1 MAIDTVKL
9 RSPYVTE
16 AVATVIENRLVT
28 RTAIDRATGELLYE
42 LSAGS
47 LEGSWDSRISVKVC
61 REEWQSTRLL
71 ASAENKKAAVHTKLV
86 ASEPY
91 IEVEGSVHKALMGHN
106 VYGGPC
112 DFLSSC
118 RWFIAHLAL
127 GLGCELPDADSWLVR
142 RADWA
147 EIYELPYEAIEQYVH
162 GLNNATYP
170 RREGAIARYGDQSLS
185 CPGTTSTVKLY
196 HKGPEFSKHDYR
208 RLRPLMNT
216 QQQQEGYLVN
226 LQKRANELLRVE
238 TTVKARKLDD
248 DFKHPPTV
256 REMTEAYLVTVH
268 DREVARLLREGG
280 TTMKTVR
287 KHHEVRDRLYETY
300 EPRLAGLLFGTWL
313 QLAALGEKVTREKLP
328 ASTFRRYRK
337 QLQDAGVAWHGG
349 DVHIVEVATI
359 LPADFSPVR
368 SDPRRVT
375 GEDPRVVELLA
386 PYRDRKEVA

>member
-9 RSPYVTE
+9 RSPYVIE
-16 AVATVIENRLVT
+16 ALAVAVESRLVT
-28 RTAIDRATGELLYE
+28 RSAVDRPTGELLYE
-42 LSAGS
+42 LTAGS
-47 LEGSWDSRISVKVC
+47 LEGSWDSRVSVKVC
-61 REEWQSTRLL
+61 RDEWVSTRRLSNPKQVDTVL
-71 ASAENKKAAVHTKLV
+71 RPC
-86 ASEPY
+86 EPY
-91 IEVEGSVHKALMGHN
+91 FEVEGSIHKALMGHN

-127 GLGCELPDADSWLVR
+127 QLGCELPDADSWLVR

-147 EIYELPYEAIEQYVH
+147 EVYELPYAGIEQYVH
-162 GLNNATYP
+162 GLNNAAFP
-170 RREGAIARYGDQSLS
+170 RRKVRRYGDESVF
-185 CPGTTSTVKLY
+185 CPGATSTVKVY

-208 RLRPLMNT
+208 RLRPLMSN
-216 QQQQEGYLVN
+216 QQQQEGFLVN

-238 TTVKARKLDD
+238 TGVKARKLDD

-256 REMTEAYLVTVH
+256 REMTEAYLVALH

-280 TTMKTVR
+280 ATMKTVR
-287 KHHEVRDRLYETY
+287 KHREVRDRLSEVY
-300 EPRLAGLLFGTWL
+300 EPRLAALLFGTWL
-313 QLAALGEKVTREKLP
+313 QLAALGEKVTREKL
-328 ASTFRRYRK
+328 ADSTFRRYRK
-337 QLQDAGVAWHGG
+337 QLQDAGVAWHGA
-349 DVHIVEVATI
+349 DVRIVETASV

-386 PYRDRKEVA
+386 PYREKVA

>member
-1 MAIDTVKL
+1 MAVDTVKL

-16 AVATVIENRLVT
+16 AVAVLIENCLVT

-42 LSAGS
+42 LTAGS
-47 LEGSWDSRISVKVC
+47 LEGSWDSRISVKVS
-61 REEWQSTRLL
+61 REEWVSTRRVSNPKQVDTVLRPCD
-71 ASAENKKAAVHTKLV
+71 
-86 ASEPY
+86 PY
-91 IEVEGSVHKALMGHN
+91 IEIEGSVHKALMGHN

-112 DFLSSC
+112 DFLASC
-118 RWFIAHLAL
+118 RWFIAHLTL
-127 GLGCELPDADSWLVR
+127 GFGCELPEADSWFVR
-142 RADWA
+142 RVDWA

-162 GLNNATYP
+162 GLNNATFP
-170 RREGAIARYGDQSLS
+170 RRKVTRYGDESIF
-185 CPGTTSTVKLY
+185 CPGTTSAVKLY

-216 QQQQEGYLVN
+216 QQQREGYLVN
-226 LQKRANELLRVE
+226 LQNRANELLRVE

-248 DFKHPPTV
+248 DFKHPPMV
-256 REMTEAYLVTVH
+256 REMTEAYLVAIH

-280 TTMKTVR
+280 ATMKTVR

-300 EPRLAGLLFGTWL
+300 EPRLASLLFGTWL

-328 ASTFRRYRK
+328 KTTFYRQRE
-337 QLQDAGVAWHGG
+337 QLQVAGVAWHGA
-349 DVHIVEVATI
+349 DVRVVEVATI

-386 PYRDRKEVA
+386 PYREKVA

>member
-9 RSPYVTE
+9 RSLYVTE
-16 AVATVIENRLVT
+16 AVAAAVESRLVT
-28 RTAIDRATGELLYE
+28 RTAVDRPTGELLYE
-42 LSAGS
+42 LTAGS
-47 LEGSWDSRISVKVC
+47 LEGSWDSKISVKVC

-71 ASAENKKAAVHTKLV
+71 ASAENKRAAVLTKPV
-86 ASEPY
+86 PCEPY
-91 IEVEGSVHKALMGHN
+91 IEVEGSIHKALMGHN

-127 GLGCELPDADSWLVR
+127 QLGCELPEADSWLVR

-170 RREGAIARYGDQSLS
+170 RREGAMARYGDQSLS
-185 CPGTTSTVKLY
+185 CPGTTSTLKVY

-208 RLRPLMNT
+208 RLRPLMSNE
-216 QQQQEGYLVN
+216 QQQEGYLVN

-248 DFKHPPTV
+248 DHKHPPTV
-256 REMTEAYLVTVH
+256 REMTEAYLVAVH
-268 DREVARLLREGG
+268 EREVARLLREGG
-280 TTMKTVR
+280 ATMKTVR
-287 KHHEVRDRLYETY
+287 KHHEVRNRLYEVY
-300 EPRLAGLLFGTWL
+300 PDNERLAGLLFGTWL
-313 QLAALGEKVTREKLP
+313 QLAALGEKLTRKNMKR
-328 ASTFRRYRK
+328 STFYDHRK
-337 QLQDAGVAWHGG
+337 FLQDAGIAWHGG
-349 DVHIVEVATI
+349 DVRIVETASV

-386 PYRDRKEVA
+386 PYREKVA